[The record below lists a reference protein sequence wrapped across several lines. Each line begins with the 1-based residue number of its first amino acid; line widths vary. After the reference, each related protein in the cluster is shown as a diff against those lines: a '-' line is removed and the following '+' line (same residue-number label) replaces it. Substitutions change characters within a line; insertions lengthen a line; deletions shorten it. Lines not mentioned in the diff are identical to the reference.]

1 MSGRCDRCG
10 AGPAG
15 IYELALIRVDDG
27 VMDAD
32 AVACARMTELC
43 PVCRD
48 RLAGRVAALV
58 PVREGDGRGHDAGA
72 EGVT

>member
-1 MSGRCDRCG
+1 MSARCDRCG
-10 AGPAG
+10 RRSAG

-27 VMDAD
+27 AMETD
-32 AVACARMTELC
+32 AVACARMIELC

-48 RLAGRVAALV
+48 RLADRVAALV